1 MCTEE
6 NEVLRRLHTVF
17 RNCLN
22 FQSIS
27 PHLRSHY
34 LLTDNE
40 WEIISKKESR
50 EDQVDEFLKCLPHKG
65 KGCLKRLMECLQLS
79 LDHSGHQD
87 LINELNKQP
96 AIADVSQSKSDS
108 LKSQVCT
115 LIMYI
120 KFCSIVYMQ

>member
-1 MCTEE
+1 MSTEV
-6 NEVLRRLHTVF
+6 NEVLRHLHTLF

-27 PHLRSHY
+27 PHLRSHC

-65 KGCLKRLMECLQLS
+65 KGCLKRLIECLQLS

-96 AIADVSQSKSDS
+96 IAEVLQSKSDHTI
-108 LKSQVCT
+108 SQVYT
-115 LIMYI
+115 LSLDIDHV
-120 KFCSIVYMQ
+120 FS